1 MINKNIGRGDLSLIY
16 APEREPYSPGPPV
29 SVPEF
34 AKKIHKHCFASKI
47 TSVVGC
53 LPDVINS

>member
-1 MINKNIGRGDLSLIY
+1 MVNKNIGRGDLSLIY
-16 APEREPYSPGPPV
+16 ATEREPNYPAPPV

-34 AKKIHKHCFASKI
+34 AKKIHKNCFASKI